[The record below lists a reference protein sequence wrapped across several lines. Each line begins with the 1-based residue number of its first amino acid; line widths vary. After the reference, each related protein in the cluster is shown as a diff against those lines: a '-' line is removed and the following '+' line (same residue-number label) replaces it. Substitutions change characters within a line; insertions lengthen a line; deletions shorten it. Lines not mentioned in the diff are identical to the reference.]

1 MTYVYICHP
10 YGGDYNNIERAMD
23 ACIRARKRDPD
34 IVPVF
39 IPLLFHGCMRD
50 TVFEDRA
57 AGLAFCLRVMPLCSY
72 VFVCGDNISA
82 GMADEIANAHR
93 MGMEIVYDND

>member
-1 MTYVYICHP
+1 MQPIVYICHP
-10 YGGDYNNIERAMD
+10 YGGKQENID
-23 ACIRARKRDPD
+23 AVNEICYLFRKAYKIPVY
-34 IVPVF
+34 VPF
-39 IPLLFHGCMRD
+39 LFHGFMDD
-50 TVFEDRA
+50 TDPTQRS
-57 AGLAFCLRVMPLCSY
+57 AGLEFCMRVMPLCSY